1 MVILKTT
8 NGWIK
13 GHSRQPGIL
22 RRAKE
27 VFFGRLE
34 MRETQISAG
43 SMSVINIKNG
53 LLYDFNEFVLLTP
66 PFVGGVFLLERNDL
80 CFWFSCF

>member
-8 NGWIK
+8 NGCIK
-13 GHSRQPGIL
+13 GHSRQPRIL

-66 PFVGGVFLLERNDL
+66 PFVGGVLLLERTDL
-80 CFWFSCF
+80 YFWFFCF